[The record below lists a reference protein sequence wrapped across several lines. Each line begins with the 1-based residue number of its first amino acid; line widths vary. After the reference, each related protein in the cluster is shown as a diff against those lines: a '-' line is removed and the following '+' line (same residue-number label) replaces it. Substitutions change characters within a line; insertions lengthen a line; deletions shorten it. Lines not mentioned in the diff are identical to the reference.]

1 MGATWRAM
9 KSGDMLVGP
18 YHSSFDNLAPRRI
31 LLIRFSDDGVAGQIM
46 LEDGAVEWWDASV
59 LHSYWKV
66 ME

>member
-1 MGATWRAM
+1 MDVTWRAM
-9 KSGDMLVGP
+9 KPGDMLVGP

-31 LLIRFSDDGVAGQIM
+31 LLIRFSDDGGAGQIM
-46 LEDGAVEWWDASV
+46 LEGGAVEWWDASV